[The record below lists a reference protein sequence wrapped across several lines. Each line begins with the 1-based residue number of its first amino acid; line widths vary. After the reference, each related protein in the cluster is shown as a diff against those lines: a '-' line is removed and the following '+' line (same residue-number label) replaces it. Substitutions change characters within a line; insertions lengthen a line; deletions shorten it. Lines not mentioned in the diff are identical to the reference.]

1 MPELSRGGGGTYPPA
16 CQEGLFKA
24 GLVMHMIFFA
34 SGVMKE
40 GEFEDGGKLVTACMS
55 RDFVTGSAPHNDRR
69 PPMSS
74 FLRSAVLLRYAFT
87 TMKVLSSLCFVLSFL
102 AVVSPVVS
110 QA

>member
-1 MPELSRGGGGTYPPA
+1 M
-16 CQEGLFKA
+16 
-24 GLVMHMIFFA
+24 
-34 SGVMKE
+34 
-40 GEFEDGGKLVTACMS
+40 TACRS

-69 PPMSS
+69 PPLMSS

-87 TMKVLSSLCFVLSFL
+87 TMKVLSSLCFALSFF